1 MADVGTTKAIVI
13 DTEQDAKNFYLQLF
27 AFLTGETACTAIG
40 AKVADKVGMEIV
52 HASWWENNTISVS
65 SEGEHK
71 KAVRPWRTP
80 GWFDDA
86 SGNHFLDTEENL
98 EIAQKAAINAVREM
112 QEAVLAPIL
121 KRFEDNDFSDDPRG
135 LTKENC
141 EKAIQMANENIA
153 AARAADPR
161 RPSYMSVAI
170 FVKTFPPQEVVD
182 EMVDRI
188 SDFVERRGRI
198 GQITNTRIKELT
210 VTGIRKVDTET
221 GTDSPLFAA
230 NMAMTA

>member
-1 MADVGTTKAIVI
+1 MAAADTTKAIVI

-40 AKVADKVGMEIV
+40 TRVADKVAMEIV
-52 HASWWENNTISVS
+52 HASWWEKNTIPVTT
-65 SEGEHK
+65 EADHK

-80 GWFDDA
+80 GWFADA
-86 SGNHFLDTEENL
+86 SGNHFLDTEENF
-98 EIAQKAAINAVREM
+98 EIAQKAAIKAVRSS
-112 QEAVLAPIL
+112 QEAFLEPIL
-121 KRFEDNDFSDDPRG
+121 RRLQEQDFATDPTGWTRD
-135 LTKENC
+135 NC
-141 EKAIQMANENIA
+141 EKAVQLANENIA
-153 AARAADPR
+153 AARSADPR

-188 SDFVERRGRI
+188 SDFIERRGRI
-198 GQITNTRIKELT
+198 GQMTNTKIKELT
-210 VTGIRKVDTET
+210 ITGIRKIDKAD
-221 GTDSPLFAA
+221 GTDSPLYAA